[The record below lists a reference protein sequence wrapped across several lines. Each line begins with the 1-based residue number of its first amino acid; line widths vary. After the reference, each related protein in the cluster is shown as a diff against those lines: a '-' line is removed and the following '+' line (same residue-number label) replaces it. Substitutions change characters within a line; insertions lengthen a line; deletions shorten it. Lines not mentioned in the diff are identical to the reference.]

1 MVIFVFK
8 GILNFAIPLD
18 VVLLDRVAQVFLAGS
33 GLEVSLISHV
43 KDDSILCLLIYFWP
57 VLIPL
62 NEPS

>member
-1 MVIFVFK
+1 VVIFVFK

-43 KDDSILCLLIYFWP
+43 KDDSILCLLIYF
-57 VLIPL
+57 
-62 NEPS
+62 

>member
-1 MVIFVFK
+1 MKLIIYVVIFVFK

-43 KDDSILCLLIYFWP
+43 KRRIQFY
-57 VLIPL
+57 VY
-62 NEPS
+62 